1 MRKVIILLAGLA
13 SALHLSAQTQL
24 SGVIN
29 HYAAVTAIDTCT
41 FTLTVDETSD
51 FSAGQYLLVIQMQ
64 GAVINTSNSAAFGDI
79 TDYRSSGRFERAR
92 IAAVTGN
99 AIVLEKAL
107 YHDYQVAG
115 KVQVVSWPV
124 YDVAVVSGELT
135 AAPWNGS
142 TGGVLAFEVAD
153 NLALGADIDVSGKG
167 FRGGQANINDGNDC
181 SWLVNVSAYSYGLN
195 NWRGAAKGE
204 GIAAFLPGQEAGR
217 GAQANGG
224 GGGNDHNSGGGG
236 GANVNGGGNGGE
248 NNEPTTFG
256 CDGQFPGRG
265 GKAAFLTP
273 QRLFMGGGGGA
284 GHENNNVGTAG
295 GAGGGMAIIQTS
307 FVSGNGYSIKADG
320 QSAVSS
326 IGDGAGG
333 GGGGGS
339 VYLLT
344 TSIIGPLTVSADGG
358 TGGSVNNA
366 GDDRCHGPGGGGSGG
381 RVVCTV
387 NPAIISVNG
396 GAAGISYNS
405 GACPD
410 SPNGAQAGANGF
422 SGIGIMW
429 TPLLP
434 QGQQPNTPPMV
445 LSQPQT
451 VTACVGQTAFLPVQV
466 TGFDLQL
473 QWQVDNGAGFVNM
486 SNSLIIN
493 GVYDDTLALL
503 NVAASQNGLTYR
515 LALQSDCFGTVYS
528 DPIVLMVESTG
539 APSFSFL
546 TNGLTTAFTN
556 TTAFPGVFSWD
567 FGDGSSSTVFS
578 PNHTYATAGNY
589 TVTLTVNTPCGN
601 TFISQQI
608 TVGLPPQ
615 ALFTSDKREGCTPFT
630 AQFYNTSTG
639 DYDALSWSFP
649 GGQPAT
655 STADEP
661 LVSYELA
668 GVHDVTL
675 VLYSPFGN
683 DTLWWED
690 YITVYPRPQVA
701 FDYTIDG
708 YQVSF
713 NNLSVNADT
722 YTWDFG
728 DGQNSN
734 EASPLH
740 GYAGPGAYEV
750 TLNAENAHC
759 ANAAGQTV
767 FITPTG
773 TTQVDGIALK
783 VYPNPVRHALV
794 VQSVGELPEGWRWQ
808 VANWQGIVLDSGVL
822 QHRTE
827 IDMTHLPAGGY
838 MLILN
843 DARGSVAV
851 HQVLKW

>member
-1 MRKVIILLAGLA
+1 
-13 SALHLSAQTQL
+13 
-24 SGVIN
+24 
-29 HYAAVTAIDTCT
+29 
-41 FTLTVDETSD
+41 
-51 FSAGQYLLVIQMQ
+51 
-64 GAVINTSNSAAFGDI
+64 
-79 TDYRSSGRFERAR
+79 
-92 IAAVTGN
+92 
-99 AIVLEKAL
+99 
-107 YHDYQVAG
+107 
-115 KVQVVSWPV
+115 
-124 YDVAVVSGELT
+124 
-135 AAPWNGS
+135 
-142 TGGVLAFEVAD
+142 
-153 NLALGADIDVSGKG
+153 
-167 FRGGQANINDGNDC
+167 
-181 SWLVNVSAYSYGLN
+181 
-195 NWRGAAKGE
+195 
-204 GIAAFLPGQEAGR
+204 AGR

-236 GANVNGGGNGGE
+236 GGNVTSGGIGGE

-265 GKAAFLTP
+265 GKAAQLHT
-273 QRLFMGGGGGA
+273 QRLYMGGGGGA
-284 GHENNNVGTAG
+284 GHENNSEGTNGGTGGGIAIIVTPILVGNGHIIKAG
-295 GAGGGMAIIQTS
+295 GR
-307 FVSGNGYSIKADG
+307 
-320 QSAVSS
+320 SAVTS

-333 GGGGGS
+333 GGGGGT
-339 VYLLT
+339 VFLKAAT
-344 TSIIGPLTVSADGG
+344 IAGPLNISADGG
-358 TGGSVNNA
+358 AGGSVNNA

-381 RVVCTV
+381 RVITTV
-387 NPAIISVNG
+387 AP
-396 GAAGISYNS
+396 AGISVEGGAEGISFNS
-405 GACPD
+405 GSCPD
-410 SPNGAQAGANGF
+410 SPNGALYGGDGF
-422 SGIGIMW
+422 SGSS
-429 TPLLP
+429 PLLTAIVE
-434 QGQQPNTPPMV
+434 GQEPNTTPMV
-445 LSQPQT
+445 LSQPDT
-451 VTACVGQTAFLPVQV
+451 ITACAGQIALFPVQV

-473 QWQVDNGAGFVNM
+473 QWQVDTGAGFVYM

-515 LALQSDCFGTVYS
+515 LALQNDCFGTVYS

-539 APSFSFL
+539 APSFNFL

-567 FGDGSSSTVFS
+567 FGDGNTSAAFS
-578 PNHTYATAGNY
+578 PTHNYAAAGNY
-589 TVTLTVNTPCGN
+589 TVTLTVNTPCGD
-601 TFISQQI
+601 TFITQQV

-690 YITVYPRPQVA
+690 YVTVFPRPQVA

-708 YQVSF
+708 YQVAF

-728 DGQNSN
+728 DGQNST
-734 EASPLH
+734 EVSPIH

-773 TTQVDGIALK
+773 TVEVEGIALK
-783 VYPNPVRHALV
+783 IYPNPVRHALV

-808 VANWQGIVLDSGVL
+808 IANWQGIVLDSGVL